1 MNKKSGI
8 VFTLVAVLL
17 SLLSAQVQAANYK
30 PTKGA
35 TEVMLSPVVINA
47 LVSQGITLS
56 KIAPA
61 KLVGQV
67 ARFPINGGSVEQP
80 IASQLKAS
88 VNHTGGLSFKK
99 KNVTVK
105 VRRFI
110 IDTTAGQLTGNVVAN
125 GLPLGRLPLFDLD
138 LSQATIDNPTG
149 KLAVKNVALKLT
161 NTVADAL
168 NAAFKVGFVKGLMIG
183 TANVQIDKMKLMK

>member
-61 KLVGQV
+61 KLGGQV

-88 VNHTGGLSFKK
+88 VNYTGGLSFKK

-105 VRRFI
+105 VSKFI
-110 IDTTAGQLTGNVVAN
+110 IDTTTGQLTGNVVAN

-183 TANVQIDKMKLMK
+183 TANVQIDKMKLIK

>member
-30 PTKGA
+30 PTKGS

-80 IASQLKAS
+80 IASQLKANI
-88 VNHTGGLSFKK
+88 NHTGGLSFKK

-105 VRRFI
+105 VSKFI
-110 IDTTAGQLTGNVVAN
+110 IDTVAGQLTGNVVAN

-149 KLAVKNVALKLT
+149 NSP
-161 NTVADAL
+161 
-168 NAAFKVGFVKGLMIG
+168 
-183 TANVQIDKMKLMK
+183 

>member
-35 TEVMLSPVVINA
+35 TEVILSPVVINA
-47 LVSQGITLS
+47 LVSQGITLT

-88 VNHTGGLSFKK
+88 VNHTGGLSFEK

-105 VRRFI
+105 VSKFI
-110 IDTTAGQLTGNVVAN
+110 IDTTAGQLTGTVVAN

-168 NAAFKVGFVKGLMIG
+168 NTAFKVGFVKGLMIG